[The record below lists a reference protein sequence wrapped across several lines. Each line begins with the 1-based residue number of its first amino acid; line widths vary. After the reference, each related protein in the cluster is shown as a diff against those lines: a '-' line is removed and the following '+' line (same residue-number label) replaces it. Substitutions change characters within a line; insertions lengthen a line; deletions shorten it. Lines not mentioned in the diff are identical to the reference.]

1 MIDLKSFVE
10 QILKLQG
17 KWSSPGGDVK
27 LFCDEESKFSIKW
40 YGQRSRKLI
49 IQADSDEHY
58 LKLEFQKLAGTCED
72 NNPDADDL
80 RYVGMFVTALVAV
93 LAELESLKLEM
104 TILESRLLSVT
115 SKSDNQ
121 STLKFVSLFQ
131 VNVYLIVDLG
141 CLF

>member
-1 MIDLKSFVE
+1 MEFAWR
-10 QILKLQG
+10 G
-17 KWSSPGGDVK
+17 VK
-27 LFCDEESKFSIKW
+27 LFCGEESKFSIKW

-72 NNPDADDL
+72 NNADADDL
-80 RYVGMFVTALVAV
+80 RYVGMFVTSLVAV

-121 STLKFVSLFQ
+121 SVICIWKP
-131 VNVYLIVDLG
+131 
-141 CLF
+141 

>member
-1 MIDLKSFVE
+1 LIDLKSFVE

-27 LFCDEESKFSIKW
+27 LFCGEESKFSIKW

-72 NNPDADDL
+72 NNADADDL
-80 RYVGMFVTALVAV
+80 RYVHGNVCNCTCSCARGIREFKVGNDNPRISVAQCN
-93 LAELESLKLEM
+93 L
-104 TILESRLLSVT
+104 
-115 SKSDNQ
+115 
-121 STLKFVSLFQ
+121 
-131 VNVYLIVDLG
+131 
-141 CLF
+141 